1 VRLELH
7 FDILFRW
14 LPERTA
20 VPWVRRLVISLSPR
34 GPRFFPGQCMWHLWW
49 TERQW
54 DKLFPEYLGF
64 ALKYYFTNGP
74 YSSSFTFCCF
84 QKDERAKPGKYSSRP
99 PPPPP
104 QKKKSSVVI
113 NRGAL
118 ARKLHSLFQQRADSF
133 TRHAML
139 QYNQDSACPQT
150 QKVRSWA
157 PAGFDTKTDILTAS
171 NKLTWTSGLK

>member
-99 PPPPP
+99 PPPLPP
-104 QKKKSSVVI
+104 KKRAVLLLIEEHWLENCIHFFNSGQTRLLVTRCSSTIKTVPALRHKKSGLEPQRGSTPRQTYWLPVI
-113 NRGAL
+113 N
-118 ARKLHSLFQQRADSF
+118 
-133 TRHAML
+133 
-139 QYNQDSACPQT
+139 
-150 QKVRSWA
+150 
-157 PAGFDTKTDILTAS
+157 
-171 NKLTWTSGLK
+171 